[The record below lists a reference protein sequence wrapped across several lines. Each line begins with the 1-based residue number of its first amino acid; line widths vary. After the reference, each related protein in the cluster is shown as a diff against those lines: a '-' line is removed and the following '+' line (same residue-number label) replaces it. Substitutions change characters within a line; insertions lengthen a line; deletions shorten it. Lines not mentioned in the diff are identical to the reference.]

1 MLERS
6 REPFAKLEVDRSI
19 IVKVELGAEAPARG
33 LMRPIHFACACL
45 ASALLLEACS
55 GGSSALPTSI
65 ASKPAAHT
73 IAAGL
78 AGPDACP
85 ASRIYVADFAKSDV
99 EIYPQ

>member
-1 MLERS
+1 MRWMRDARTIRSYERWNG
-6 REPFAKLEVDRSI
+6 RENPLLEVDSSI

-33 LMRPIHFACACL
+33 LMRPIHFAYACL
-45 ASALLLEACS
+45 ASTLLLEACS

-85 ASRIYVADFAKSDV
+85 VSRI
-99 EIYPQ
+99 